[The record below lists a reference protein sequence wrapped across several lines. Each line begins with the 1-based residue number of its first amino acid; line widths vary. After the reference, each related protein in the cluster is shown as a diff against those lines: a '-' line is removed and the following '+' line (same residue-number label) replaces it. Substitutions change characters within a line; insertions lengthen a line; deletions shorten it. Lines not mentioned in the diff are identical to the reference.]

1 MRIDNVLYRGSINK
15 EFRLTY
21 MYTFEQDGKYQ
32 TVLQKDNGN
41 ISIMPSFSISISE
54 GFEKSRMFLP
64 SSKYFQFVLLL
75 KKTVNVISDN
85 LYDIFPNIN
94 KIEFEIDSRVLQ
106 RFQTEQAMT
115 VCGMTMIPCVWVD
128 STNTCYPAIRV
139 TSANNESIDIP
150 FEDAMSLSQMLQSFS
165 PHQFG
170 LSLLRII
177 GKVQ

>member
-1 MRIDNVLYRGSINK
+1 
-15 EFRLTY
+15 

-41 ISIMPSFSISISE
+41 ISIMPAFSISISE

-94 KIEFEIDSRVLQ
+94 KNS
-106 RFQTEQAMT
+106 
-115 VCGMTMIPCVWVD
+115 
-128 STNTCYPAIRV
+128 
-139 TSANNESIDIP
+139 
-150 FEDAMSLSQMLQSFS
+150 
-165 PHQFG
+165 
-170 LSLLRII
+170 
-177 GKVQ
+177 